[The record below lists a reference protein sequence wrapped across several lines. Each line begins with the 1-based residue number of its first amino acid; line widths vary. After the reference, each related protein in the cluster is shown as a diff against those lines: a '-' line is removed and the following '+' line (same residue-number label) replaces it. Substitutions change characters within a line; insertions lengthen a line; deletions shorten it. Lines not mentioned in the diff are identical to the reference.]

1 MLSTVGETI
10 AAVYLALG
18 RPDEGVL
25 PHPAVKREFDKVFD
39 EMVQDESLKGRSR
52 RTVVAPVQFVPDEID
67 YIIDLPG
74 VTDFEAVRLE
84 RGYYASPTQQA
95 NWQEVFLVP
104 FDAWERH
111 YDRDYY
117 AGSIYGGHDGRVRI
131 KLNFDSPEF
140 DASLWRLS
148 YQSPLL
154 STAREGEQAPIPS
167 AFVGLAEDKVLLRC
181 INILLRERTV
191 DKDYKDSLRATLPDL
206 RDQIADGDAR
216 YKEHLERSREPSTV
230 PMPRYDDFRRG
241 GGGRRPRAYLPIG
254 GN

>member
-25 PHPAVKREFDKVFD
+25 PHPVVKREFDKVFD
-39 EMVQDESLKGRSR
+39 EMVQDESLKGRAR
-52 RTVVAPVQFVPDEID
+52 RTVVAPVTLSPDEVD
-67 YIIDLPG
+67 YVIDLPG
-74 VTDFEAVRLE
+74 VADFEAVRLE
-84 RGYYASPTQQA
+84 RGHYSSQTEQR
-95 NWQEVFLVP
+95 WQEVFLVP
-104 FDAWERH
+104 FEAWERH

-117 AGSIYGGHDGRVRI
+117 AGSVYGGHDGRARV
-131 KLNFDSPEF
+131 KLNLDQSEF

-148 YQSPLL
+148 YQLPLL
-154 STAREGEQAPIPS
+154 STAGEGEQAPIPS

-181 INILLRERTV
+181 INVLMRDVTLS
-191 DKDYKDSLRATLPDL
+191 KDYKDSLRATLPDL
-206 RDQIADGDAR
+206 RAQIADGDAR
-216 YKEHLERSREPSTV
+216 YREHLEKSREPTTA

-241 GGGRRPRAYLPIG
+241 GRRRPRAYLPVG